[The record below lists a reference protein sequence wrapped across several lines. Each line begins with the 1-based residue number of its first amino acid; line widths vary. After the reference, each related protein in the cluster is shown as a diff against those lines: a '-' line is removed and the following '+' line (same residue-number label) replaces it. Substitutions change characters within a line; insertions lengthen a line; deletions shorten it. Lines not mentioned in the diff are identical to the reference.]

1 LTGREKTDRSAV
13 TLSIDGFAVLL
24 LSDSFS
30 VTLHQATHRSP
41 GESSMSMKS
50 IPLSSYQIRL
60 LAVLALINF
69 VNFAAR
75 QVFVPLIPLLR
86 DRLHV
91 TDAELGSLQTFLLV
105 VLAVG
110 SIPFGF
116 CADRFSRKA
125 IIAIGILFWS
135 VATFAG
141 GLASTFLFFLVARAV
156 VGLGEAAYAPAAQS
170 MISGAFPQERRAVAQ
185 AIFASGMLLGG
196 ASGQAL
202 GGIIGPRYGWQEA
215 LFIVAFAGIVPGV
228 ALFWIDEPPRGPRSD
243 VVPISK
249 LLRVPAFVAMIF
261 AGICITFS
269 SVSLLTW
276 GIDFA
281 VNYKDFSLRE
291 ASVSLAVIGLLSALF
306 GVLTGGLVADR
317 LHRSFP
323 YGRIIAI
330 AAAFLLAA
338 PFLLLA
344 IQSEEKSTV
353 LVGLFVAGFFMS
365 WYHGPVTAVLHDMM
379 PRRAH
384 ATSVGVYM
392 FATQLV
398 GGLGPHVVG
407 KISDLRDLQLG
418 LQIAVAVM
426 VCGALLM
433 LLVIHFIRRDGIRHR
448 TLDAF
453 HAEPGN

>member
-1 LTGREKTDRSAV
+1 MIDRFLAKFQE
-13 TLSIDGFAVLL
+13 FACG
-24 LSDSFS
+24 
-30 VTLHQATHRSP
+30 SP
-41 GESSMSMKS
+41 GETSMSTKS
-50 IPLSSYQIRL
+50 IALSSSQIRL

-86 DRLHV
+86 EHLHA
-91 TDAELGSLQTFLLV
+91 TDAQLGSLQTWLLV
-105 VLAVG
+105 VLAVA
-110 SIPFGF
+110 SMPFGF
-116 CADRFSRKA
+116 LADRMSRKA
-125 IIAIGILFWS
+125 IIGVGIFFWS
-135 VATFAG
+135 AATFAG
-141 GLASTFLFFLVARAV
+141 GLVSSFAFFLIVRAL

-170 MISGAFPQERRAVAQ
+170 MISGAFPEERRAFAQ

-196 ASGQAL
+196 ASGHAL
-202 GGIIGPRYGWQEA
+202 GGIMGPRYGWQA
-215 LFIVAFAGIVPGV
+215 AFFIVAAAGVIPGL
-228 ALFWIDEPPRGPRSD
+228 ALFGVEEPQRGPRSE
-243 VVPISK
+243 VVPVSR
-249 LLRVPAFVAMIF
+249 LLSVPAFISMIA

-276 GIDFA
+276 GTDFA

-291 ASVSLAVIGLLSALF
+291 ASVSLAVIGLLSAVM
-306 GVLTGGLVADR
+306 GVLTGGFVADR
-317 LHRSFP
+317 LHRTFAS
-323 YGRIIAI
+323 GRIMAI
-330 AAAFLLAA
+330 AGAFLLAA

-344 IQSEEKSTV
+344 IQAEEKSTV
-353 LVGLFVAGFFMS
+353 LIGLFLAGFFMS

-392 FATQLV
+392 FATQLI

-407 KISDLRDLQLG
+407 KISDLHDLQLG

-433 LLVIHFIRRDGIRHR
+433 LLVIHFIRRDGMRHP
-448 TLDAF
+448 TLDTF
-453 HAEPGN
+453 HAEPGD

>member
-1 LTGREKTDRSAV
+1 
-13 TLSIDGFAVLL
+13 
-24 LSDSFS
+24 
-30 VTLHQATHRSP
+30 
-41 GESSMSMKS
+41 MSTKS
-50 IPLSSYQIRL
+50 IPLSAYQIRL

-75 QVFVPLIPLLR
+75 QVFIPLIPLLR
-86 DRLHV
+86 DHLHV
-91 TDAELGSLQTFLLV
+91 TDAQLGSLQTFLLL

-116 CADRFSRKA
+116 LADRFSRKA

-141 GLASTFLFFLVARAV
+141 GLVSTFVFFLVARAM

-170 MISGAFPQERRAVAQ
+170 MISGAFPQERRAMAQ
-185 AIFASGMLLGG
+185 AIFATGMLLGG
-196 ASGQAL
+196 AAGQAL

-215 LFIVAFAGIVPGV
+215 LFVVAVAGIIPGI
-228 ALFWIDEPPRGPRSD
+228 ALFWIEEPPRGPRCE
-243 VVPISK
+243 VVPIGR
-249 LLRVPAFVAMIF
+249 LLVVPAFVAMIA
-261 AGICITFS
+261 AGICITFA

-291 ASVSLAVIGLLSALF
+291 ASVSLALIALLSLVC
-306 GVLTGGLVADR
+306 GVLMGGWIADQLQKR
-317 LHRSFP
+317 LA
-323 YGRIIAI
+323 YGRIIAV

-344 IQSEEKSTV
+344 IQSEEKQV
-353 LVGLFVAGFFMS
+353 VIMGLFVAFFFMS

-398 GGLGPHVVG
+398 GGLGPQVIG

-418 LQIAVAVM
+418 LQIAVAVL

-433 LLVIHFIRRDGIRHR
+433 LLVIHFIRRDGLRHP

-453 HAEPGN
+453 HAEPGD

>member
-1 LTGREKTDRSAV
+1 MRE
-13 TLSIDGFAVLL
+13 
-24 LSDSFS
+24 
-30 VTLHQATHRSP
+30 H
-41 GESSMSMKS
+41 
-50 IPLSSYQIRL
+50 
-60 LAVLALINF
+60 
-69 VNFAAR
+69 
-75 QVFVPLIPLLR
+75 
-86 DRLHV
+86 LHV

-105 VLAVG
+105 VLAAG

-116 CADRFSRKA
+116 LADRFSRKA
-125 IIAIGILFWS
+125 IIAAGILFWS

-141 GLASTFLFFLVARAV
+141 GLASGFLFFLIARAV

-196 ASGQAL
+196 AAGHAF
-202 GGIIGPRYGWQEA
+202 GGIIGARYGWQDA
-215 LFIVAFAGIVPGV
+215 LFIVALAGIAPGI
-228 ALFWIDEPPRGPRSD
+228 ALFWIEEPPRGPRSE
-243 VVPISK
+243 VVPIAR
-249 LLRVPAFVAMIF
+249 LLHVPAFVSMIF

-276 GIDFA
+276 GTDFA
-281 VNYKDFSLRE
+281 HSYKDFSLRE
-291 ASVSLAVIGLLSALF
+291 ASVSLAAIGLLSALF
-306 GVLTGGLVADR
+306 GVLTGGFVADR
-317 LHRSFP
+317 LHRRFS

-353 LVGLFVAGFFMS
+353 LIGLSVAGFFMS

-384 ATSVGVYM
+384 ATSIGVYM
-392 FATQLV
+392 FVTQLI
-398 GGLGPHVVG
+398 GGLGPHVIG
-407 KISDLRDLQLG
+407 KISDMRDLQLG

-433 LLVIHFIRRDGIRHR
+433 LLVIHFIRRDGIRHSC
-448 TLDAF
+448 LDAF
-453 HAEPGN
+453 HAEADD